1 MESKMMSLFFL
12 FSSLFS
18 HRHSLLCFSFSTS
31 IFSFPLWHMAVIPL
45 HIFLFCVSPLHVFSW
60 AVAAPLTAQIGLNQ
74 VAWRKTESVG
84 GCCIFFFFL
93 REKRGTDKKWDT
105 LFSLFYSLDNQLLAE
120 SKGRLKGACVE
131 AESADASAPRGYLG
145 PFDSI
150 QSSLHLPTCPQDE
163 KLSSVSAGHKSH
175 SGSGVQIRGELCVC
189 WVFILLCIIQ
199 CFYHHKSL
207 SLDLRSHT
215 LVRTI
220 LKQDFLNYLSRRDWR
235 RDLKGF

>member
-1 MESKMMSLFFL
+1 MESKMISLFLFMFL
-12 FSSLFS
+12 LFPLPSSPF
-18 HRHSLLCFSFSTS
+18 LCA
-31 IFSFPLWHMAVIPL
+31 IFSIYTT
-45 HIFLFCVSPLHVFSW
+45 LFCVSPLHVSSR
-60 AVAAPLTAQIGLNQ
+60 ALAAPMTAQVELN
-74 VAWRKTESVG
+74 
-84 GCCIFFFFL
+84 
-93 REKRGTDKKWDT
+93 REEEQIKKWDT
-105 LFSLFYSLDNQLLAE
+105 LSSLFYSLDNQLLEE
-120 SKGRLKGACVE
+120 SKGRLKGARVE

-189 WVFILLCIIQ
+189 WVFILLCIMQ

-207 SLDLRSHT
+207 SLDLWSHT

-220 LKQDFLNYLSRRDWR
+220 LKQDFLNYLSRRDCR